1 MKVEAPQHR
10 RLVVR
15 WRYELQVPR
24 ILKSIVGATIAA
36 AAIVVAAEHTAPVF
50 LDQEPMVQRLL
61 TSTWH
66 DSAAQRSPWLRQATD
81 VAMQSPE
88 FEHDR
93 LAFAADLMRTG
104 KVSEAR
110 ADTLASFAVREA
122 YRRRV
127 PPALVLGVLLTEN
140 TELRSTAR
148 SSVGASG
155 LMQIDGS
162 AWVRTLGRFF
172 GTNLRDDETN
182 LRYGVFILGH
192 LISTTPDSLGVEVGW
207 RRALLRYNGCVRG
220 TNTRDCHR
228 YPDKVRARVEEFAL
242 ASCGERDFNR
252 CVARPVWLSRS
263 MEPAVRAPLSPA
275 QSGFGD

>member
-1 MKVEAPQHR
+1 MEA
-10 RLVVR
+10 RLR
-15 WRYELQVPR
+15 VPF
-24 ILKSIVGATIAA
+24 ILRNASN
-36 AAIVVAAEHTAPVF
+36 AAIAVVAIVFSVQHMTPVLADKAPVVEQ
-50 LDQEPMVQRLL
+50 LTALTWRDSVAMRAPWISEP
-61 TSTWH
+61 H
-66 DSAAQRSPWLRQATD
+66 D
-81 VAMQSPE
+81 VAMQSPA

-104 KVSEAR
+104 KVSQER
-110 ADTLASFAVREA
+110 ADTLAGYAVREA

-127 PPALVLGVLLTEN
+127 PPALILGVLLTEN
-140 TELRSTAR
+140 TELRSSAR

-182 LRYGVFILGH
+182 LRYGVFILAH
-192 LISTTPDSLGVEVGW
+192 LISTTPDSLGKDSGW

-220 TNTRDCHR
+220 TNTPDCHR
-228 YPDKVRARVEEFAL
+228 YPDKVRDRVEKFAL
-242 ASCGERDFNR
+242 ASCGERDFER

-263 MEPAVRAPLSPA
+263 TEPTPVLAASRTGTQPNI
-275 QSGFGD
+275 GD